1 MHKINEYTRYSI
13 TNLRT
18 GTFHSYYFRNN
29 ETDIQNYCH
38 TLKALK
44 CNENSTCNLK

>member
-1 MHKINEYTRYSI
+1 MNTQGIQTQIFELVLFIATI
-13 TNLRT
+13 LEI
-18 GTFHSYYFRNN
+18 